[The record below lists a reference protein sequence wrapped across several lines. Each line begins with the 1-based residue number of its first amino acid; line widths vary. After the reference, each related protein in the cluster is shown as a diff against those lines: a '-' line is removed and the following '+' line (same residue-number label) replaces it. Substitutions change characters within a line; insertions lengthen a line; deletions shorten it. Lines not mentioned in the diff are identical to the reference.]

1 MRPGQTI
8 RLFIALAAAVVLL
21 LTGCNPAK
29 KVLQQQE
36 DYRNLVNDFVAHNPP
51 AIDTGITIKPGKS
64 DTVQLIV
71 VLTATDSAAI
81 QKAKDSLQAAFAI
94 KYAATAADCERQVSE
109 AFETGKQQALYQ
121 LSKQKTIKP
130 RPDTVEKLMYPTLY
144 IESLKHQVASLEGQ
158 LMASE
163 KKQSWLWHF
172 IFSLVANVILVIL
185 IIQLSTAK
193 RK

>member
-8 RLFIALAAAVVLL
+8 RFFIALAASVVLL

-36 DYRNLVNDFVAHNPP
+36 DYRNLVNDFIAHNPP
-51 AIDTGITIKPGKS
+51 AIDTGVTVSHGKP
-64 DTVQLIV
+64 DTVNLIAI
-71 VLTATDSAAI
+71 LTANDSAAI
-81 QKAKDSLQAAFAI
+81 KKAKDSLQAVFAI

-109 AFETGKQQALYQ
+109 AFETGKQQALYWIN
-121 LSKQKTIKP
+121 KQKIIKP
-130 RPDTVEKLMYPTLY
+130 GIDTVKINLYPTLY
-144 IESLKHQVASLEGQ
+144 IEGLKHRIATLEGR
-158 LMASE
+158 LIE
-163 KKQSWLWHF
+163 TENKQSWLWYF
-172 IFSLVANVILVIL
+172 IGSLVVNVILVIL